1 MKIFEE
7 VNFIDGVQEFIESEY
22 ITILLSK
29 NTNVFQ
35 LKGAPSQ
42 DSIRF
47 SGDVSLFKKL
57 FVLTKKSNISLKPF
71 SLTLIILLIMSSFN
85 PLIMLRGNNI

>member
-7 VNFIDGVQEFIESEY
+7 VSFIDGVQEFIESEY
-22 ITILLSK
+22 ITILLNK

-35 LKGAPSQ
+35 LKGVPSQ

-47 SGDVSLFKKL
+47 SGDVSLFKKQ
-57 FVLTKKSNISLKPF
+57 VYSEKDLTIPSSWYLYSNEGIYYIKIN
-71 SLTLIILLIMSSFN
+71 TD
-85 PLIMLRGNNI
+85 